1 MIEGFVDPF
10 AENFQNPETLDGHFE
25 NVDIAQEEEY
35 EKATRANNKPIISV
49 DDKYYQDN
57 KIVESEDIDIVYQE
71 DTEIDLEFS
80 KKFKEE
86 FQDDVKSEDRKSAL
100 DDLVLDVEPTANL
113 DTSNNKGESE
123 PEEDELDQ
131 LSNGSDLV
139 EGFNSSMIKLHFDNK
154 LLLKC
159 ILYGLIFYI
168 LANPRSYKYT
178 NMVAT
183 NKLDRVLV
191 HGIIFTLL
199 VYVIEQV
206 V

>member
-10 AENFQNPETLDGHFE
+10 AENFQNPETLDDHFE

-57 KIVESEDIDIVYQE
+57 KIVESEDMDSVYQE

-139 EGFNSSMIKLHFDNK
+139 EGFNGSMIKLHFDNK